1 MNTPFKMKPG
11 RGNMPK
17 TGNGLPS
24 PLRQDNGIELTER
37 YTKGVKTLKKKRE
50 EGNTDTGLNIDKKTG
65 FATAKPY
72 EKSFVTNKATKG
84 ASIMSGDNKTMATAS
99 SYGQGREVEKLRREF
114 TSDSASTM
122 NRRNRSAE
130 LYNATSGGTKPSN
143 LSSGQIS
150 SLVKLNKAKRNS

>member
-1 MNTPFKMKPG
+1 MAYKQNPG
-11 RGNMPK
+11 RGNSAK
-17 TGNGLPS
+17 TGSGLPT

-50 EGNTDTGLNIDKKTG
+50 EGNTDTGLNINKTTG

-84 ASIMSGDNKTMATAS
+84 ASIMSGDNKTIATAS

-150 SLVKLNKAKRNS
+150 SLVKLNKAKKNS

>member
-1 MNTPFKMKPG
+1 MAYKQNPG
-11 RGNMPK
+11 RGNSSK

-50 EGNTDTGLNIDKKTG
+50 EGNTDTGLNIDKATG

-72 EKSFVTNKATKG
+72 EKSFVPATSKSQQAHIVG
-84 ASIMSGDNKTMATAS
+84 GDKKTTAS
-99 SYGQGREVEKLRREF
+99 ASTYGGGTEKLRREF

-150 SLVKLNKAKRNS
+150 SLVKLNKAKKNS

>member
-1 MNTPFKMKPG
+1 MAYKQTPG
-11 RGNMPK
+11 RGNSPK

-24 PLRQDNGIELTER
+24 PLKQDNGIELTGK

-50 EGNTDTGLNIDKKTG
+50 EGKTDTGLNIDTQSG

-72 EKSFVTNKATKG
+72 EKSFVPATSKSQRAHIVGGDKKTVASASTYGGG
-84 ASIMSGDNKTMATAS
+84 A
-99 SYGQGREVEKLRREF
+99 EKLRREF

-130 LYNATSGGTKPSN
+130 LYNATSGGTKPDN
-143 LSSGQIS
+143 LSGRQIA
-150 SLVKLNKAKRNS
+150 SLVNIGKAKRTR

>member
-1 MNTPFKMKPG
+1 MAYKQNPG
-11 RGNMPK
+11 RGNSSK

-50 EGNTDTGLNIDKKTG
+50 EGKTDTGLNINKTTG

-130 LYNATSGGTKPSN
+130 LYNATSGGTKPEN
-143 LSSGQIS
+143 LSSGQVS